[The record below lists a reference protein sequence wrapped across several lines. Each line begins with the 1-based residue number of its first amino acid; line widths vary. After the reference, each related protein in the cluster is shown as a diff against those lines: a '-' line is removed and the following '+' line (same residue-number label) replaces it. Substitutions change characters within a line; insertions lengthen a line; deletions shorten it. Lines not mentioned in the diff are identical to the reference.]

1 MAIGRVAVLSG
12 GVGGAKLVDGL
23 ARLLPPE
30 DLTVVVNT
38 GDDFNHLGLRICPDL
53 DTVLYTLAGIADP
66 DKGWG
71 RAEES
76 FSVLDTLRELGG
88 PDWFQLGD
96 RDLGLHL
103 LRTHKLA
110 DGHTLSRFTAD
121 MCGKFEIGCKVLP
134 MTDQEV
140 STVVM
145 TDGGDLQFQEYFVA
159 RKCEPVVTGF
169 LFTGIETAEPSPGVL
184 EAIQQADAVIFGPS
198 NPWVSID
205 PILAI
210 PGIRAAMQ
218 GKEITAVSPLIGGK
232 ALKGPAAKMYTELG
246 IIPRAAAVA
255 RHFEGLL
262 SGFVYDM
269 VDFEQN
275 QEILSLGIRPHAADT
290 VMRNVDDRLRLA
302 EEVLD
307 FCATL

>member
-1 MAIGRVAVLSG
+1 VIGRVVVLSG

-23 ARLLPPE
+23 ARILPSI

-38 GDDFNHLGLRICPDL
+38 GDDFTHLGLRICPDL
-53 DTVLYTLAGIADP
+53 DTVVYTLAKVADP

-71 RAEES
+71 RAQES
-76 FSVLDTLRELGG
+76 FTVLDTLRELGG

-103 LRTHKLA
+103 LRTQNLA
-110 DGHTLSRFTAD
+110 GGQTLSRFTSD
-121 MCGKFEIGCKVLP
+121 VCSQFGIGCKVLP

-145 TDGGDLQFQEYFVA
+145 TDGGELQFQEYFVA

-169 LFTGIETAEPSPGVL
+169 SFTGIKTAEPAPGVL

-205 PILAI
+205 PILAV
-210 PGIRAAMQ
+210 PGIRAAMN
-218 GKEITAVSPLIGGK
+218 GKKITAVSPLIGRK

-262 SGFVYDM
+262 SGFVYDR
-269 VDFEQN
+269 VDLEQN
-275 QEILSLGIRPHAADT
+275 QEILNLGIKPHATDT
-290 VMRNVDDRLRLA
+290 IMRNVDNRLQLA